1 MSFLPE
7 KQAGEGCGP
16 YKRVLYVE
24 DGGGMDRKTL
34 TFFIF
39 KGIIVFSLTT

>member
-16 YKRVLYVE
+16 YERVFYVE

-34 TFFIF
+34 SL
-39 KGIIVFSLTT
+39 FSSLKE